1 MEKRTKILATLGP
14 ASHTVEMIEG
24 LIKAGANMFRLNF
37 SHGSHEY
44 HLETLN
50 NIRTAMKNLGK
61 TVGIL
66 QDISGPKVRIA
77 DLKESFYLNKGDTIT
92 FVKNEIIGY
101 KKSDKEYVVSINYPD
116 ILEKIKIDEY
126 IYLYDGT
133 IRAKVIKVEKDEVV
147 ARIENSGILSSK
159 KGVNFPNTVIN
170 INVITKKDEED
181 IAWGVENQVDYF
193 AISFVQN
200 AKDMKRARELLN
212 GYKGK
217 LIAKI
222 EKFDAVS
229 NIDEII
235 EVSDGIMVARGDLG
249 IEVPYYDVP
258 TIQKMLIKKANDKGI
273 PVITATQMLL
283 SMTQSERATR
293 AEISDVANAV
303 LDGTDVVMLSEESA
317 VGEDPINVVDTMH
330 NIIAKTEDIYDY
342 DKQYKMSYL
351 DEFDVIQ
358 ATVTKL
364 ADDLSASGILA
375 LTSSGKSAIKM
386 SRYRPK
392 SPIYTFTHKKKVL
405 NSMTAIWGIEPV
417 AVIKEAHASK
427 MFQKMLKALDEQGIL
442 NRKGLYVA
450 TVGYP
455 VGTPGSTNTI
465 KILTPNEIEYYL
477 NFKANKQRA
486 KEEKKLEVVVDKN

>member
-14 ASHTVEMIEG
+14 ASHSVEVIEG

-50 NIRTAMKNLGK
+50 NIKAAMKNTGK

-66 QDISGPKVRIA
+66 QDISGPKVRIG
-77 DLKESFYLNKGDTIT
+77 DLKESFELFRDDIIT
-92 FVKNEIIGY
+92 FLKDEIVGY
-101 KKSDKEYVVSINYPD
+101 KRGDKDYVVSINYPD
-116 ILEKIKIDEY
+116 ILDKVKVDEY

-133 IRAKVIKVEKDEVV
+133 IRAKVIKTGKEVK
-147 ARIENSGILSSK
+147 ARIENHGTLSSK
-159 KGVNFPNTVIN
+159 KGVNFPNTVID
-170 INVITKKDEED
+170 IDVITKKDEKD
-181 IAWGVENQVDYF
+181 IAWGVENEVDYF

-200 AKDMKRARELLN
+200 AKDMKNARKLLN

-222 EKFDAVS
+222 EKFDAVE

-235 EVSDGIMVARGDLG
+235 EVSDGLMVARGDLG

-258 TIQKMLIKKANDKGI
+258 TIQKMLIKKANLKGI

-283 SMTQSERATR
+283 SMTENERATR

-317 VGEDPINVVDTMH
+317 VGTDPINVVDTMK
-330 NIIAKTEDIYDY
+330 NIIAKTEDIYNY
-342 DKQYKMSYL
+342 DKQYKFPYL

-364 ADDLSASGILA
+364 ADDLKANGILA
-375 LTSSGKSAIKM
+375 LTSSGRSAVKM

-392 SPIYTFTHKKKVL
+392 TPIFTFTHKKKVL
-405 NSMTAIWGIEPV
+405 NSLTAIWGVEPV
-417 AVIKEAHASK
+417 GTIKEAQASK
-427 MFQKMLKALDEQGIL
+427 MFQKMLKSLDEIGKL
-442 NRKGLYVA
+442 KKDGLYVA

-455 VGTPGSTNTI
+455 VGMPGSTNTI
-465 KILTPNEIEYYL
+465 KILTPSEIEYYL
-477 NFKANKQRA
+477 NFKE
-486 KEEKKLEVVVDKN
+486 KEKEKNSKDKK

>member
-1 MEKRTKILATLGP
+1 MQKRTKILATLGP
-14 ASHTVEMIEG
+14 ASHEIEIIEE

-50 NIRTAMKNLGK
+50 NIRTAMKNVGK

-66 QDISGPKVRIA
+66 QDISGPKVRIG
-77 DLKESFYLNKGDTIT
+77 DVKEPFELHRDDIIT
-92 FVKNEIIGY
+92 FLKDDMIGY
-101 KKSDKEYVVSINYPD
+101 KRGDKDYVVSINYPD
-116 ILEKIKIDEY
+116 ILDKVKINEY

-133 IRAKVIKVEKDEVV
+133 IRAKVIETGETVK
-147 ARIENSGILSSK
+147 ARIENHGILGSK
-159 KGVNFPNTVIN
+159 KGVNFPNTVID
-170 INVITKKDEED
+170 IDVITKKDEKD

-200 AKDMKRARELLN
+200 AKDMKKARGLLN

-222 EKFDAVS
+222 EKFDAVE

-235 EVSDGIMVARGDLG
+235 EESDGIMVARGDLG

-258 TIQKMLIKKANDKGI
+258 TIQKMLIKKANLKGI

-283 SMTQSERATR
+283 SMTQNERATR

-317 VGEDPINVVDTMH
+317 VGEDPINVVDTMS
-330 NIIAKTEDIYDY
+330 NIIAKTECIYNY
-342 DKQYKMSYL
+342 EKQYKMPYL

-364 ADDLSASGILA
+364 ADDLKANGILA
-375 LTSSGKSAIKM
+375 LTSSGKSALKM

-392 SPIYTFTHKKKVL
+392 TPIFAFTHKKKVL
-405 NSMTAIWGIEPV
+405 NSLTGIWGVEPIGT
-417 AVIKEAHASK
+417 IKEAQASK
-427 MFQKMLKALDEQGIL
+427 MFQKMLKALLE
-442 NRKGLYVA
+442 KGLLNTNGIYVA

-455 VGTPGSTNTI
+455 VGMPGSTNTI
-465 KILTPNEIEYYL
+465 KILTPSEIEYYL
-477 NFKANKQRA
+477 NFK
-486 KEEKKLEVVVDKN
+486 EEKEKKSK